1 MFRFANDD
9 EPLRY
14 ASRTLTVIKTMKG
27 LRHKTSKTEEKSWY
41 DTNWF
46 VFLQVLT
53 NKIHSQLKP
62 YRDAK

>member
-27 LRHKTSKTEEKSWY
+27 TAL
-41 DTNWF
+41 
-46 VFLQVLT
+46 
-53 NKIHSQLKP
+53 
-62 YRDAK
+62 

>member
-27 LRHKTSKTEEKSWY
+27 
-41 DTNWF
+41 DA
-46 VFLQVLT
+46 
-53 NKIHSQLKP
+53 P
-62 YRDAK
+62 RDVKN